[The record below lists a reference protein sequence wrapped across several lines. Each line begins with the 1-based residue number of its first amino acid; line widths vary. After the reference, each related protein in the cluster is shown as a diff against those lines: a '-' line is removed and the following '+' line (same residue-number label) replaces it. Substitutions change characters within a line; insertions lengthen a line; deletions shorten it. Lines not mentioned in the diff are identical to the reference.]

1 MKQSITVLTLALLLP
16 TCALGGENMSFHG
29 TLVAPPCKISNG
41 QTIEVSFGNDLGVN
55 KIDGNNYKQ
64 PVAYT
69 VDCEAGYTS
78 SDLAIVVDAPN
89 LAAFDSAAVMTDK
102 SGLGIR
108 ILVDNQPVTFSQRV
122 AVTNPSSP
130 PKIEAV
136 PVQDQSITL
145 TEGAFEAT
153 MTLRVDYL

>member
-1 MKQSITVLTLALLLP
+1 MKMLIKILGLTVLLP
-16 TCALGGENMSFHG
+16 ACALCAENMSFHG

-41 QTIEVSFGNDLGVN
+41 QTIEVTFGNDLGVN

-64 PVAYT
+64 PINYT
-69 VDCEAGYTS
+69 IDCDAGYTANN
-78 SDLAIVVDAPN
+78 LAIVVDTTNPA
-89 LAAFDSAAVMTDK
+89 LFDSAAVMTDK
-102 SGLGIR
+102 TGLGIR
-108 ILVDNQPVTFSQRV
+108 ILVDSQPVTFSQHV
-122 AVTNPSSP
+122 AVINPASP

-153 MTLRVDYL
+153 MTLRADYL